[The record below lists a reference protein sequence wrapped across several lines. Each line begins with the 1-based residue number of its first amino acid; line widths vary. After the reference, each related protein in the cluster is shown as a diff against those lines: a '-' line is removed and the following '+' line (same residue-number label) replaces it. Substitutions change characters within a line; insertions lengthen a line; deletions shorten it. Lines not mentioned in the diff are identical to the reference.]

1 MARSHERILT
11 THVGSLPR
19 PRKLIDLF
27 HLMEGSGPF
36 DEDDYR
42 DSCRHAVADIVRQQI
57 THGVD
62 IVNDGEMGK
71 ASFISYV
78 QYRLGGFEVRQ
89 TGPGV
94 EGAGGGG
101 KLPSRETLAFPEFY
115 EAMARQ
121 NDAGGT
127 VGLAQMECVGPV
139 TYKGQA
145 LIQTDIDNLK
155 RAVAGT
161 DVSDVFLPAIA
172 PSDIEG
178 RYRNRHYK
186 SDEAYLFAIAD
197 AMREEYRAII
207 DAGFILQIDDPLLL
221 TYYVKHPELNVED
234 CRRWAELR
242 IEALNHGLRGLPVE
256 RIRFHTC
263 YGINMGPRVHD
274 MELKSVVD
282 LILRIRAGGYSF
294 EAGNPRHEHEWRVWR
309 DAGLP
314 EDKILI
320 PGVISHTTHLVE
332 HPEAV
337 ADRIVRFAEVVGRDR
352 VIAGTDCGFATF
364 ASSTEI
370 HSSIVW
376 AKFDA
381 LREGARLASKLLW
394 RRAVPTKSST
404 SSLHT

>member
-1 MARSHERILT
+1 MHSRGRILT

-19 PRKLIDLF
+19 PRRLIDLF
-27 HLMEGSGPF
+27 RLMEGGGPF
-36 DEDDYR
+36 DEADYR
-42 DSCRHAVADIVRQQI
+42 ELCRRAVADIVHEQVA
-57 THGVD
+57 HGVD

-78 QYRLGGFEVRQ
+78 QYRLGGFDVQ
-89 TGPGV
+89 TSGPGV

-101 KLPSRETLAFPEFY
+101 RLASRETLSFPEFY
-115 EAMARQ
+115 EAMARL

-127 VGLAQMECVGPV
+127 VGLVQMECVAPV
-139 TYKGQA
+139 VYKGQA
-145 LIQTDIDNLK
+145 LIQADIANLK
-155 RAVAGT
+155 QATAGAR
-161 DVSDVFLPAIA
+161 VEDVFLPAIA
-172 PSDIEG
+172 PSDVEG
-178 RYRNRHYK
+178 RYRNRYYPT
-186 SDEAYLFAIAD
+186 DEAYLFAIAE

-221 TYYVKHPELNVED
+221 TYYVKHPELSVAE
-234 CRRWAELR
+234 CRRWAEVR

-256 RIRFHTC
+256 RIRYHTC

-282 LILRIRAGGYSF
+282 LILRINAGGYSF
-294 EAGNPRHEHEWRVWR
+294 EAGNPRHEHEWRVWET
-309 DAGLP
+309 AGLP
-314 EDKILI
+314 EDKVLI
-320 PGVISHTTHLVE
+320 PGIISHTTHLVE

-337 ADRIVRFAEVVGRDR
+337 ADRITRFADVVGRDR

-370 HSSIVW
+370 HGSIVW

-381 LREGARLASKLLW
+381 LREGARLASERLW
-394 RRAVPTKSST
+394 RRNPKRIEGASA
-404 SSLHT
+404 LHK